1 MLKLAAQQREPFWLD
16 LIPGVRVRVRPI
28 TSAAIIAARHAAA
41 DAMKDVAEAERV
53 SLASAAFTRSV
64 VLWGVVD
71 WEGVGDAGGKPIKPT
86 PDAIDEL
93 LEVWPAFDALDR
105 LYVAPALVLDD
116 EKNGSSPLPN
126 GTSAGAKATA
136 RRARKNA
143 RPARIANAGL

>member
-16 LIPGVRVRVRPI
+16 IVPGVRVRVRPI

-41 DAMKDVAEAERV
+41 EAMKDAAEAERV
-53 SLASAAFTRSV
+53 SLASAAFTRNV
-64 VLWGVVD
+64 ALWGIVD
-71 WEGVGDAGGKPIKPT
+71 WDGVGDADGNPIKPSPET
-86 PDAIDEL
+86 IDGL

-105 LYVAPALVLDD
+105 LYVAPALVLDA

-143 RPARIANAGL
+143 KPALTENTGP